1 MNIKNIIEG
10 DILLNDNEFRL
21 LCERH
26 QLSDDAISEI
36 QHIRNS
42 QPARRV
48 ESSRGNL
55 SGFYSSKKMGVTI
68 QYESHTLE
76 LPCIYLLEHDSKV
89 YEYYDQPPSFP
100 IRYKVN
106 EKRRGHIYTSDYFI
120 ISEDFIGWREC
131 KTQNQMEKLSRDHPE
146 RYRLVDDNS
155 WDMPPVR
162 EYAQQLGLSF
172 NVWTD
177 HEIDWTFQSNLEFL
191 EDYYLEDILEVN
203 KESLILIK
211 DIVRHNQGISL
222 RDLCSQVGGDSDSIY
237 KSLILEELYIDLHL
251 ERLTEWDFVKVY
263 TDITFATA
271 FSMMHSSRSTTRIIS
286 PTSVDIKV
294 GNKLQWDG
302 RAWTIINYGETKMT
316 MVDENDEPI
325 TVVNTMVI
333 ELIKNGEIKSL
344 HVEST
349 TDEEL
354 NREILMEA
362 GPKDIEEANRRFE
375 VVFPII
381 SGEKKA
387 IDFDIPSRTIRDWI
401 TKYKWGE
408 EVYGSGFTGLISNR
422 KNQGNRSQRLNK
434 ETIELMNLYIE
445 TEYETST
452 NKVMKSVWRALK
464 EKCKE
469 KGIYCPPYQTFT
481 EYVNAR
487 PEYEQTKNR
496 EGYKAANKHK
506 PFHYFLELQTPR
518 HGERPY
524 HIGHIDHTELD
535 LELKCSKT
543 GKSLGK
549 AWITFFVDAFT
560 RRILSF
566 YLTFD
571 PPSYRSC
578 MMVIRECVKRQG
590 RLPKTIVV
598 DGGKEFGSVYF
609 DALLAVYKLSKKVRK
624 GQPRVGSVIER
635 MFGVTN
641 KMFIHNLR
649 GNTQVMKNARQVT
662 PDVNPKG
669 KSVWTLP
676 ELAMMMATWVYEVY
690 ETREHVSLGESPRD
704 AHLNGIA
711 KTGKRNFTLIAYN
724 EEFKLLTLPATRN
737 KTLKVHVGRGVKLNY
752 IYYNA
757 PALKQPGIE
766 NTQVPVRYDP
776 YNMGIAYAY
785 VKNKWVLLRSEH
797 YLTFLN
803 RTEKEL
809 QLITEELHK
818 RTKNTVKNGDSIT
831 ASKIAA
837 FMQSVE
843 GKQVSLMQ
851 HMCDIETKRALNGVV
866 HDFEIEEVIEDITTD
881 NEELQHDKNEERE
894 YKQEK
899 VVKVDFEQKKSRV
912 HENSNQ
918 KTNHPKEKNYR
929 VVEELIF

>member
-1 MNIKNIIEG
+1 ML
-10 DILLNDNEFRL
+10 DDNEFRL
-21 LCERH
+21 LCERY

-36 QHIRNS
+36 QHIRKS

-76 LPCIYLLEHDSKV
+76 LPCIYLLEHELKV

-100 IRYKVN
+100 IRYIVN
-106 EKRRGHIYTSDYFI
+106 GKRRGHTYTSDYFI

-131 KTQNQMEKLSRDHPE
+131 KTHNQMEKLSNDHPE
-146 RYRLVDDNS
+146 RYCLAEKNT
-155 WDMPPVR
+155 WDMPPAR
-162 EYAQQLGLSF
+162 EYAEQLGLSF
-172 NVWTD
+172 QVWTD

-191 EDYYLEDILEVN
+191 EDYYSEESLDLS
-203 KESLILIK
+203 KETLILIK
-211 DIVRHNQGISL
+211 DVVKKNQGITL
-222 RDLCSQVGGDSDSIY
+222 RDLCSQISGDSDSIY
-237 KSLILEELYIDLHL
+237 KSLVLEELYIDLYR
-251 ERLTEWDFVKVY
+251 ERLTEWEYVKVY
-263 TDITFATA
+263 TDTTIATA
-271 FSMMHSSRSTTRIIS
+271 FSLMHSSSNTTNIIS
-286 PTSVDIKV
+286 PTMVDIKA

-316 MVDENDEPI
+316 IVDDNGEPV
-325 TVVNTMVI
+325 TLVSTMFF

-344 HVEST
+344 HVET
-349 TDEEL
+349 AMDEEL
-354 NREILMEA
+354 RREILMEA

-375 VVFPII
+375 IVFPII

-387 IDFDIPSRTIRDWI
+387 NDFDTPSRTIRDWI
-401 TKYKWGE
+401 AKYKWGE
-408 EVYGSGFTGLISNR
+408 EVHGSGFTGLLPNR
-422 KNQGNRSQRLNK
+422 KNQGNRSQRLGK
-434 ETIELMNLYIE
+434 ETVELMNLYIE
-445 TEYETST
+445 TDYETST
-452 NKVMKSVWRALK
+452 NKVMKSVWRAFK

-481 EYVNAR
+481 ECVNAR
-487 PEYEQTKNR
+487 PKYEQTKSR

-506 PFHYFLELQTPR
+506 PFFYYLEFQTPR
-518 HGERPY
+518 HGERPF

-543 GKSLGK
+543 GKALGK

-578 MMVIRECVKRQG
+578 MMVIRECVKRHG

-609 DALLAVYKLSKKVRK
+609 DSLLAVHKLSKKVRK

-669 KSVWTLP
+669 KTVWTLP
-676 ELAMMMATWVYEVY
+676 ELAKMMAAWVYEIY
-690 ETREHVSLGESPRD
+690 DTREHVALGESPRD
-704 AHLNGIA
+704 AHLSGVA
-711 KTGKRNFTLIAYN
+711 KAGNRDFTYISYN

-737 KTLKVHVGRGVKLNY
+737 KTLKVYVGRGVKLNY
-752 IYYNA
+752 IHYNA
-757 PALKQPGIE
+757 PALKQPGVE

-851 HMCDIETKRALNGVV
+851 HLWDIETKQALDGL
-866 HDFEIEEVIEDITTD
+866 DKDYEKEEINEDIILD
-881 NEELQHDKNEERE
+881 DEELQLGNNEERE
-894 YKQEK
+894 NIQAKVIDTDYNEPKKGKKQ
-899 VVKVDFEQKKSRV
+899 R
-912 HENSNQ
+912 NSNYN
-918 KTNHPKEKNYR
+918 TNNQNEKKHR
-929 VVEELIF
+929 MLEELIF